1 MSIDYLLMGTDTGQ
15 TPDIINLPDDN
26 VLRIVQARGN
36 KILACG
42 QSDLSL
48 IMKLQMPDKSSQ
60 PKLKIEIRG
69 SCSVEGDVNGD
80 IKCGGGVNCGNVR
93 GGIHAGHGVNC
104 GNVGGGVHAGKKV
117 NCGNIEGAVH
127 AGDEVNCGNIRGEV
141 YSNGNI
147 TCGDIY
153 GNVNKCNG
161 DVTCTGISG
170 EVHCKGNIK
179 YVVKQ

>member
-80 IKCGGGVNCGNVR
+80 IKCGGGVNCGNAEIPAR
-93 GGIHAGHGVNC
+93 PLL
-104 GNVGGGVHAGKKV
+104 
-117 NCGNIEGAVH
+117 
-127 AGDEVNCGNIRGEV
+127 
-141 YSNGNI
+141 
-147 TCGDIY
+147 
-153 GNVNKCNG
+153 
-161 DVTCTGISG
+161 
-170 EVHCKGNIK
+170 
-179 YVVKQ
+179 